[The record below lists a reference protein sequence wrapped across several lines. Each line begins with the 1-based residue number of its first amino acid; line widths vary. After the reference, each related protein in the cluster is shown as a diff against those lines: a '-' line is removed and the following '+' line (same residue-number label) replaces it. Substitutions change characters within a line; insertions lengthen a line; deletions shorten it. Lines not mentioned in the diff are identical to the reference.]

1 MIYRDLGNTGLS
13 VSQLGY
19 GAMRLPMEGEGASA
33 RVNRELAI
41 PMLHAAFEAGV
52 NYVDTAHGYS
62 NQDNQRLVGEA
73 LKGWR
78 DKIVVSTKNPEYN

>member
-1 MIYRDLGNTGLS
+1 VIYRDLGKTGYR

-19 GAMRLPMEGEGASA
+19 GAMRLPMVSEGPDA
-33 RVNRELAI
+33 RVDRAKSL

-62 NQDNQRLVGEA
+62 NQDNQRA
-73 LKGWR
+73 
-78 DKIVVSTKNPEYN
+78 VST